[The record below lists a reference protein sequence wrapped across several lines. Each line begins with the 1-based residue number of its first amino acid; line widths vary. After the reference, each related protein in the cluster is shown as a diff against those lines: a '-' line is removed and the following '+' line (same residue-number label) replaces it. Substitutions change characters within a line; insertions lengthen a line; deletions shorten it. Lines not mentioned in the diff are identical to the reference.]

1 MRVTLRAHCKPHETA
16 KVRESCTY
24 AVSRDLESCR
34 INDGM
39 KLTDEDVAEFRR
51 VYKEAYGEEMPPEEA
66 RMWAI
71 RLVRL
76 YRILLL
82 PTPSEIAGRLAK
94 SDERATLEA
103 PPAAPVECQKSTQT
117 ST

>member
-1 MRVTLRAHCKPHETA
+1 
-16 KVRESCTY
+16 
-24 AVSRDLESCR
+24 
-34 INDGM
+34 M

-51 VYKEAYGEEMPPEEA
+51 IYQEAYGEEMPLEEA

-76 YRILLL
+76 YRILLA
-82 PTPSEIAGRLAK
+82 PTPSETAARLAK
-94 SDERATLEA
+94 AGNRATLKA
-103 PPAAPVECQKSTQT
+103 PAPAPVECPKSPLI

>member
-1 MRVTLRAHCKPHETA
+1 
-16 KVRESCTY
+16 
-24 AVSRDLESCR
+24 
-34 INDGM
+34 M

-51 VYKEAYGEEMPPEEA
+51 VYQEAYGEEMPLEEA

-76 YRILLL
+76 YRILLA
-82 PTPSEIAGRLAK
+82 PTPSETTARLAK
-94 SDERATLEA
+94 SGQRATLK
-103 PPAAPVECQKSTQT
+103 PPAPAPVECPKSPLT